1 MNATSRQTNANYLD
15 TDALCEEAEAA
26 GLAWADAKA
35 AADALEE
42 TRKSV
47 LATTMAS
54 HLGDGMAVSKAE
66 TLALAD
72 EAYMDFVRRMVSARK
87 AADRARV
94 KYDILRTRIELL
106 RTNAS
111 TERAAMNLR

>member
-1 MNATSRQTNANYLD
+1 MNATSRQSNAQYLD
-15 TDALCEEAEAA
+15 ADALCAECEDA
-26 GLAWADAKA
+26 GMAWADAKS
-35 AADALEE
+35 AADALTE

-47 LATTMAS
+47 LAVSMKG
-54 HLGDGMAVSKAE
+54 HLDDGMPTNKAE
-66 TLALAD
+66 TLALAGD
-72 EAYMDFVRRMVSARK
+72 AYREFLHRMVMAGR

-94 KYDILRTRIELL
+94 RYDILRTRIELL

>member
-1 MNATSRQTNANYLD
+1 MNATSRQSNTNYLD

-35 AADALEE
+35 AADVLEE

-54 HLGDGMAVSKAE
+54 HLEDGMAVSKAE

-72 EAYMDFVRRMVSARK
+72 PAYQDFVRRMVSARK
-87 AADRARV
+87 AADRSRV
-94 KYDILRTRIELL
+94 RYDILRTRIELL